1 MRVAV
6 IADIHG
12 NRLALA
18 AVLAAVKRAAPDL
31 LVELGDAV
39 SGPLWPAECFEM
51 LADCGSAASV
61 RGNHDRWV
69 AFDPP
74 EKLGATDSFTQARLS
89 AAQREALGARPMEW
103 RGEGILATHS
113 LPGDDLTYVMH
124 ESTEHGIRERR
135 PAEVAALLPPPAG
148 EMLVLTA
155 HTHRAR
161 LMRLPDGR
169 TIVNP
174 GAVGQPAYK
183 DTTPFFHRMETG
195 TPHAR
200 WALLERRGT
209 EWQVEFHAEEYDWD
223 VASAEA
229 LRNGRA
235 DWSQSLATGTMD

>member
-6 IADIHG
+6 IADVHG

-18 AVLAAVKRAAPDL
+18 AVLAAVTRAAPDL

-51 LADCGSAASV
+51 LAECGSVAAV

-74 EKLGATDSFTQARLS
+74 EKLGATDAFTRARLTE
-89 AAQREALGARPMEW
+89 AQRAALGARPMAW

-113 LPGDDLTYVMH
+113 LPEDDLIYVMH

-135 PAEVAALLPPPAG
+135 PAEVAALLPAPAG
-148 EMLVLTA
+148 ETLVLTA
-155 HTHRAR
+155 HTHRAGCV
-161 LMRLPDGR
+161 RLPDGR
-169 TIVNP
+169 LVVNP
-174 GAVGQPAYK
+174 GSVGQPAYK

-200 WALLERRGT
+200 WALLERQDKGWR
-209 EWQVEFHAEEYDWD
+209 VEHHAEEYDWNA
-223 VASAEA
+223 ASAEA

>member
-1 MRVAV
+1 M
-6 IADIHG
+6 IADVHG

-18 AVLAAVKRAAPDL
+18 AVLAAVSRAAPDL

-39 SGPLWPAECFEM
+39 SGPLWPAESFDM
-51 LADCGSAASV
+51 LANCGSVAAL

-69 AFDPP
+69 AFDAP
-74 EKLGATDSFTQARLS
+74 ETLGATDVFTRSRLD
-89 AAQREALGARPMEW
+89 AAQREALGARPESW
-103 RGEGILATHS
+103 RADGILAMHA
-113 LPGDDLTYVMH
+113 LPDDDLAYVMH
-124 ESTEHGIRERR
+124 EATEHGIRERR
-135 PAEVAALLPPPAG
+135 PAEVAALLPAPAG
-148 EMLVLTA
+148 ETLVLTA

-174 GAVGQPAYK
+174 GSVGQPAYK
-183 DTTPFFHRMETG
+183 DFTPFFHRMEAG

-209 EWQVEFHAEEYDWD
+209 EWQVQFNAEEYDWD
-223 VASAEA
+223 AASAEA
-229 LRNGRA
+229 FRNGRA

>member
-6 IADIHG
+6 IADVHG

-18 AVLAAVKRAAPDL
+18 AVLAAVRRAAPDL

-51 LADCGSAASV
+51 LADCGSAAAV

-69 AFDPP
+69 AVDPP
-74 EKLGATDSFTQARLS
+74 EKLGATDAFTRDRLTE
-89 AAQREALGARPMEW
+89 AQRAALGARPMVW
-103 RGEGILATHS
+103 RGEGVLAMHS
-113 LPGDDLTYVMH
+113 LPEDDLSYVMH

-135 PAEVAALLPPPAG
+135 PAEVAALLPAPGG
-148 EMLVLTA
+148 ETLVLTA
-155 HTHRAR
+155 HTHRAGCV
-161 LMRLPDGR
+161 RLPDGR
-169 TIVNP
+169 LVVNP
-174 GAVGQPAYK
+174 GSVGQPAYK

-200 WALLERRGT
+200 WALLERQDKGWR
-209 EWQVEFHAEEYDWD
+209 VELHAEEYDWNA
-223 VASAEA
+223 ASAEA